1 MLFGLFRWLVFAIFL
16 AGLTLWM
23 IHNPGSV
30 TVEWFHWRLETSASF
45 FAIAIGL
52 LALFGLW
59 LFHVIRCLFSI
70 PTLTK
75 QWMQKRKSK
84 EGFQALGKAYA
95 AHLTEDIDTFQK
107 EALRAKTLLK
117 NEPVALLAATQAIL
131 STGCSATAQ
140 PLLSALSETEYT
152 RSPVLKLLA
161 DTAEKEEN
169 YTEQKRLAQEAYA
182 LTPRPTWTL
191 STLVTCHIRDKNWE
205 DAAEKAQELLKS
217 TPHHPRQAYM
227 SSACWAACAEH
238 DLERDDSASAV
249 RHARKALNVAS
260 DFIPALVVAIRSF
273 QRNRSVDKA
282 SSLIAETWPKMPHPA
297 LTDCFFDLYV
307 TEDALKIASR
317 VKKITDTAPDH
328 PESRIFLARAA
339 LKAQLWGQA
348 RAALAPLCE
357 QENARAAD
365 LMAHIEDGDRGSA
378 EVVSMWL
385 RRAVEWQKTDPDQE
399 KDALCSAQAWLFEY
413 CVPRTD
419 MLQHKG
425 LLPGQRSPRPIL
437 QDLRK
442 RISVA

>member
-30 TVEWFHWRLETSASF
+30 TIEWFDWRLETSASF
-45 FAIAIGL
+45 FAFATGL

-59 LFHVIRCLFSI
+59 IFQVIRSLLSV

-75 QWMQKRKSK
+75 QWLQQRKFR

-95 AHLTEDIDTFQK
+95 AHLTEDVDTFQK

-161 DTAEKEEN
+161 DTAEREEN
-169 YTEQKRLAQEAYA
+169 YAEQKRLAQEAYT

-191 STLVTCHIRDKNWE
+191 STLITCHVRDKNWE
-205 DAAEKAQELLKS
+205 DAAQKAQELLKS
-217 TPHHPRQAYM
+217 TPHHPRYAYM

-238 DLERDDSASAV
+238 DLEVDDPATAV
-249 RHARKALNVAS
+249 RHARKALNIAP
-260 DFIPALVVAIRSF
+260 DFIPSLMVAIRSL
-273 QRNRSVDKA
+273 QRDRSIDKA

-297 LTDCFFDLYV
+297 LADRFFDLY
-307 TEDALKIASR
+307 TAEDPLKTASK
-317 VKKITDTAPDH
+317 VKKITDTVPDH
-328 PESRIFLARAA
+328 AESRIFSR
-339 LKAQLWGQA
+339 
-348 RAALAPLCE
+348 P
-357 QENARAAD
+357 
-365 LMAHIEDGDRGSA
+365 
-378 EVVSMWL
+378 
-385 RRAVEWQKTDPDQE
+385 RRTQSPIMGT
-399 KDALCSAQAWLFEY
+399 
-413 CVPRTD
+413 
-419 MLQHKG
+419 
-425 LLPGQRSPRPIL
+425 SPRSTGTAL
-437 QDLRK
+437 
-442 RISVA
+442 